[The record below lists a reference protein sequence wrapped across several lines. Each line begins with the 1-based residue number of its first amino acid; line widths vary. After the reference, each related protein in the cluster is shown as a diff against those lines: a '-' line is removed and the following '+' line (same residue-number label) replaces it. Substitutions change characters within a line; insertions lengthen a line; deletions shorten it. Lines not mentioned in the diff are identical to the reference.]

1 MPDDPKKKTADPNA
15 NADDGDGEG
24 NDAAGDAALEAR
36 IAKIANSAVTAQ
48 LKRELPKQLD
58 AFKGD
63 LAKLFD
69 ERLPKKP
76 ADDANGDGKGEGK
89 GAAQKADPEMLK
101 LKEQLEKLTKAN
113 EEERRLRTEAE
124 ERNRREKAELT
135 LRTELVEKH
144 GLRAEHAEAL
154 VDRWMARGTLKFNN
168 DGEPVLTVKRARSKG
183 ARAEELEFSLSEGV
197 ADWAKGDDAKP
208 WLPAAGASQA
218 NQRNAPRAPAG
229 RSGGNGA
236 GPAPSATSIDSAVAD
251 ILGD

>member
-15 NADDGDGEG
+15 SADDGESEGGE
-24 NDAAGDAALEAR
+24 ADAALEAR
-36 IAKIANSAVTAQ
+36 IAKIANSAVSSQ
-48 LKRELPKQLD
+48 LKRFEEKFSKSLTD
-58 AFKGD
+58 T
-63 LAKLFD
+63 LAKTLD
-69 ERLPKKP
+69 EKLSRKA
-76 ADDANGDGKGEGK
+76 ADDAGNGDGKGEGK

-154 VDRWMARGTLKFNN
+154 VDRWMARGTLKFND

>member
-1 MPDDPKKKTADPNA
+1 MPDDKTKKAADPNA
-15 NADDGDGEG
+15 NADGNDDGDG
-24 NDAAGDAALEAR
+24 NDGDAALEAR
-36 IAKIANSAVTAQ
+36 IAKIANSAVSSQ
-48 LKRELPKQLD
+48 LKRFEEKFSKSLTD
-58 AFKGD
+58 T
-63 LAKLFD
+63 LAKTLE

-89 GAAQKADPEMLK
+89 GAAKADPEMLK
-101 LKEQLEKLTKAN
+101 LKELLEKLTKAN

-154 VDRWMARGTLKFNN
+154 VDRWMARGTLKFND

-183 ARAEELEFSLSEGV
+183 ARAEELEFSLPEGV

-208 WLPAAGASQA
+208 WLPAAGAQTPASRGA
-218 NQRNAPRAPAG
+218 TRAPAG
-229 RSGGNGA
+229 RAGGNGA
-236 GPAPSATSIDSAVAD
+236 GPASSTPSIDSAVAN